1 MFATREVPPNMIR
14 YSGLIIRI
22 HSEGA
27 ATMADSPQISGTSG
41 AVTGDATASGIG
53 PMALDGLD
61 RQIIALLHE
70 NARMPNVDLAR
81 AVGVSPSTCLA
92 RVRSLRRRGVI
103 TRYTAEINPLAL
115 GFTLQ
120 ALVSVR
126 IRPGARHL
134 MEQISDE
141 LRTQPEVAQLFFLGG
156 SEDFLIHVR
165 VRDSEH
171 VRQFVLKNLSANP
184 AVALTETN
192 LVFEHHTALSAG
204 LRTVL

>member
-1 MFATREVPPNMIR
+1 M
-14 YSGLIIRI
+14 GDL
-22 HSEGA
+22 
-27 ATMADSPQISGTSG
+27 PQISEAGRPG
-41 AVTGDATASGIG
+41 APAVASGTPSG
-53 PMALDGLD
+53 PMALDAVD

-70 NARMPNVDLAR
+70 NARIPNVDLAR

-92 RVRSLRRRGVI
+92 RVRSLRERGVI

-192 LVFEHHTALSAG
+192 LVFEHHTTLSAG

>member
-1 MFATREVPPNMIR
+1 MFVTREALPHMIR
-14 YSGLIIRI
+14 YSGLIVRIR
-22 HSEGA
+22 SEGDP
-27 ATMADSPQISGTSG
+27 TVVDSPQISGTSG
-41 AVTGDATASGIG
+41 AAAGDAAASGTG
-53 PMALDGLD
+53 PMALDAID

-70 NARMPNVDLAR
+70 NARIPNVDLAR

-92 RVRSLRRRGVI
+92 RVRSLRERGVI

>member
-1 MFATREVPPNMIR
+1 MVD
-14 YSGLIIRI
+14 L
-22 HSEGA
+22 
-27 ATMADSPQISGTSG
+27 PQISEQP
-41 AVTGDATASGIG
+41 AAIV
-53 PMALDGLD
+53 LDEID
-61 RQIIALLHE
+61 RAIISRLHD
-70 NARMPNVDLAR
+70 NARIPNIELAR
-81 AVGVSPSTCLA
+81 EVGISPSTCLA
-92 RVRSLRRRGVI
+92 RVRSLRERGVI
-103 TRYTAEINPLAL
+103 TRYTAEINPAAL
-115 GFTLQ
+115 GYTLQ
-120 ALVSVR
+120 ALISVR

-141 LRTQPEVAQLFFLGG
+141 LRTEPEVAQLFFLGG

-165 VRDSEH
+165 VRDSAH

>member
-1 MFATREVPPNMIR
+1 MHRTSAHRARHPP
-14 YSGLIIRI
+14 GL
-22 HSEGA
+22 
-27 ATMADSPQISGTSG
+27 DD
-41 AVTGDATASGIG
+41 V
-53 PMALDGLD
+53 D
-61 RQIIALLHE
+61 RQIVALLHE
-70 NARMPNVDLAR
+70 NARIPNVELAR
-81 AVGVSPSTCLA
+81 EPSASPPSTCLA
-92 RVRSLRRRGVI
+92 RVRSLRERGVI
-103 TRYTAEINPLAL
+103 VRYTAEINPAAL

-141 LRTQPEVAQLFFLGG
+141 LRQEPEVAQLFFLGG
-156 SEDFLIHVR
+156 TEDFLIHVR

-204 LRTVL
+204 LRAVL

>member
-1 MFATREVPPNMIR
+1 MTDA
-14 YSGLIIRI
+14 
-22 HSEGA
+22 
-27 ATMADSPQISGTSG
+27 PQISAPGTEPA
-41 AVTGDATASGIG
+41 AV
-53 PMALDGLD
+53 ALDAID

-70 NARMPNVDLAR
+70 NARIPNVELAR

-92 RVRSLRRRGVI
+92 RVRSLRERGVI
-103 TRYTAEINPLAL
+103 VRYTAEISPAAL
-115 GFTLQ
+115 GYHLQ

-141 LRTQPEVAQLFFLGG
+141 LRREPEVAQLFFLGG
-156 SEDFLIHVR
+156 TEDFLIHVR
-165 VRDSEH
+165 VRDSDH

-192 LVFEHHTALSAG
+192 LVFEHHTAMSAG
-204 LRTVL
+204 LRAVL

>member
-1 MFATREVPPNMIR
+1 MTDA
-14 YSGLIIRI
+14 
-22 HSEGA
+22 
-27 ATMADSPQISGTSG
+27 PQISANPYG
-41 AVTGDATASGIG
+41 
-53 PMALDGLD
+53 LDGID
-61 RQIIALLHE
+61 REIVALLHE
-70 NARMPNVDLAR
+70 NARLPNVDLAKQ
-81 AVGVSPSTCLA
+81 VGISPSTCLA
-92 RVRSLRRRGVI
+92 RVRSLRERGVI
-103 TRYTAEINPLAL
+103 VRYTAEINPAAL

-141 LRTQPEVAQLFFLGG
+141 LRREPEVAQLFFLGG
-156 SEDFLIHVR
+156 TEDFLIHVR

-192 LVFEHHTALSAG
+192 LVFEHHTAHSAG
-204 LRTVL
+204 LRAVL

>member
-1 MFATREVPPNMIR
+1 MTDA
-14 YSGLIIRI
+14 
-22 HSEGA
+22 
-27 ATMADSPQISGTSG
+27 PQISAPGR
-41 AVTGDATASGIG
+41 VE
-53 PMALDGLD
+53 LDDLD
-61 RQIIALLHE
+61 RQIVTILHE
-70 NARMPNVDLAR
+70 NARIPNVELAR
-81 AVGVSPSTCLA
+81 EVGISPSTCLA
-92 RVRSLRRRGVI
+92 RVRSLRERGVI
-103 TRYTAEINPLAL
+103 VRYTAEINPEAL
-115 GFTLQ
+115 GYHLQ

-134 MEQISDE
+134 MEQISDD

-165 VRDSEH
+165 VRDSAH
-171 VRQFVLKNLSANP
+171 VREFVLKNLSANP

>member
-1 MFATREVPPNMIR
+1 MTDA
-14 YSGLIIRI
+14 
-22 HSEGA
+22 
-27 ATMADSPQISGTSG
+27 PQISAPGR
-41 AVTGDATASGIG
+41 VE
-53 PMALDGLD
+53 LDDLD
-61 RQIIALLHE
+61 RQIVTILHE
-70 NARMPNVDLAR
+70 NARIPNVELAR
-81 AVGVSPSTCLA
+81 EVGISPSTCLA
-92 RVRSLRRRGVI
+92 RVRSLRERGVI
-103 TRYTAEINPLAL
+103 VRYTAEINPVAL

-165 VRDSEH
+165 VRDSAH
-171 VRQFVLKNLSANP
+171 VREFVLKNLSANP
-184 AVALTETN
+184 AVALTKTN

-204 LRTVL
+204 LRAVI

>member
-1 MFATREVPPNMIR
+1 
-14 YSGLIIRI
+14 
-22 HSEGA
+22 
-27 ATMADSPQISGTSG
+27 MADAPQIS
-41 AVTGDATASGIG
+41 ATGRVE
-53 PMALDGLD
+53 LDDLD
-61 RQIIALLHE
+61 RRIVALLHE
-70 NARMPNVDLAR
+70 NARIPNVELAR
-81 AVGVSPSTCLA
+81 EVGVSPSTCLA
-92 RVRSLRRRGVI
+92 RVRSLRERGVI
-103 TRYTAEINPLAL
+103 VRYTAEINPVAL

-141 LRTQPEVAQLFFLGG
+141 LRQEPEVAQLFFLGG
-156 SEDFLIHVR
+156 TEDFLIHVR

-192 LVFEHHTALSAG
+192 LVFEHHTAHSAG
-204 LRTVL
+204 LRAVL

>member
-1 MFATREVPPNMIR
+1 MTD
-14 YSGLIIRI
+14 
-22 HSEGA
+22 
-27 ATMADSPQISGTSG
+27 TPQISASPSGPDGT
-41 AVTGDATASGIG
+41 ATGRPI
-53 PMALDGLD
+53 PLDDID
-61 RQIIALLHE
+61 RRIVELLHE
-70 NARMPNVDLAR
+70 NARVPNVELAR

-92 RVRSLRRRGVI
+92 RVRSLRERGVI
-103 TRYTAEINPLAL
+103 VRYTAEINPVAL

-141 LRTQPEVAQLFFLGG
+141 LRREPEVAQLFFLGG
-156 SEDFLIHVR
+156 TEDFLIHVR

-192 LVFEHHTALSAG
+192 LVFEHHSAGSAG
-204 LRTVL
+204 LRAVL

>member
-1 MFATREVPPNMIR
+1 V
-14 YSGLIIRI
+14 
-22 HSEGA
+22 
-27 ATMADSPQISGTSG
+27 ADSPQIR
-41 AVTGDATASGIG
+41 DAQIHGPGRGVAGGPSG
-53 PMALDGLD
+53 PMGLDAVD

-92 RVRSLRRRGVI
+92 RV
-103 TRYTAEINPLAL
+103 YTAEINPLAL

>member
-1 MFATREVPPNMIR
+1 MARTP
-14 YSGLIIRI
+14 
-22 HSEGA
+22 HSAPAEGA
-27 ATMADSPQISGTSG
+27 RRSPGSPPPASAPPLLPATPEPAAPVVLD
-41 AVTGDATASGIG
+41 AV
-53 PMALDGLD
+53 D
-61 RQIIALLHE
+61 REIIARLHE
-70 NARMPNVDLAR
+70 NARIANVDLAR
-81 AVGVSPSTCLA
+81 AVGISPSTCLA
-92 RVRSLRRRGVI
+92 RVRSLRERGVI
-103 TRYTAEINPLAL
+103 TRYTAEINPAAL

-156 SEDFLIHVR
+156 TEDFLIHVR

-184 AVALTETN
+184 AVALTETH

>member
-1 MFATREVPPNMIR
+1 
-14 YSGLIIRI
+14 
-22 HSEGA
+22 
-27 ATMADSPQISGTSG
+27 MAESPQISEAAEAAPGTTAGRAEVFG
-41 AVTGDATASGIG
+41 AYAATSG
-53 PMALDGLD
+53 PMALDAVD

-70 NARMPNVDLAR
+70 NARIPNVDLAR

-92 RVRSLRRRGVI
+92 RVRSLRERGVI

>member
-1 MFATREVPPNMIR
+1 MTDA
-14 YSGLIIRI
+14 
-22 HSEGA
+22 
-27 ATMADSPQISGTSG
+27 PQIS
-41 AVTGDATASGIG
+41 TASSGTTSSNTASSGTASSGTAPGGISG
-53 PMALDGLD
+53 PVELDEVD
-61 RQIIALLHE
+61 RAIIARLHD
-70 NARMPNVDLAR
+70 NARTPNVDLAR
-81 AVGVSPSTCLA
+81 AVGISPSTCLA
-92 RVRSLRRRGVI
+92 RVRSLRERGVI
-103 TRYTAEINPLAL
+103 VRYTAEIDPVAL

-141 LRTQPEVAQLFFLGG
+141 LRREPEVAQLFFLGG
-156 SEDFLIHVR
+156 TEDFLIHVR

-204 LRTVL
+204 LRAVI

>member
-1 MFATREVPPNMIR
+1 MSDA
-14 YSGLIIRI
+14 
-22 HSEGA
+22 
-27 ATMADSPQISGTSG
+27 PQIR
-41 AVTGDATASGIG
+41 DPG
-53 PMALDGLD
+53 PVVLDELD
-61 RQIIALLHE
+61 RAIIARLHE
-70 NARMPNVDLAR
+70 NARIPNVDLAR
-81 AVGVSPSTCLA
+81 AVGISPSTCLA
-92 RVRSLRRRGVI
+92 RVRSLRERGVI
-103 TRYTAEINPLAL
+103 TRYTAEIDPVAL

-141 LRTQPEVAQLFFLGG
+141 LRREPEVAQLFFLGG
-156 SEDFLIHVR
+156 TEDFLIHVR
-165 VRDSEH
+165 VRDSAH

-204 LRTVL
+204 IGVVL

>member
-1 MFATREVPPNMIR
+1 MT
-14 YSGLIIRI
+14 
-22 HSEGA
+22 
-27 ATMADSPQISGTSG
+27 DSPQISAPGTDP
-41 AVTGDATASGIG
+41 AAF
-53 PMALDGLD
+53 ALDSID
-61 RQIIALLHE
+61 RQIIARLHE
-70 NARMPNVDLAR
+70 NARTPNVELAR
-81 AVGVSPSTCLA
+81 EIGVSPSTCLA
-92 RVRSLRRRGVI
+92 RVRSLRERGVI
-103 TRYTAEINPLAL
+103 VRYTAEINPEAL
-115 GFTLQ
+115 GYHLQ

-165 VRDSEH
+165 VRDSAH
-171 VRQFVLKNLSANP
+171 VREFVLKNLSANP